1 MKEVGKLPHL
11 ITNSTG
17 NLVPTLVVEPTVDD
31 LHSILNNYSGFL
43 NLVPARLNPDG
54 TVTLLDNG
62 FAQTTTKHLP
72 PP

>member
-43 NLVPARLNPDG
+43 NMVPARLNQDG
-54 TVTLLDNG
+54 IG
-62 FAQTTTKHLP
+62 FELGATKSLARLA
-72 PP
+72 